1 MLVDSKKV
9 FEIAKKRK
17 FAIPATNFVDQH
29 TISTYVKVAEKT
41 NKPIILAF
49 AQAHD
54 AVLPLEEAY
63 LLGEYYARKVS
74 VPVILHLDH
83 GEDIDY
89 VKRAIDL
96 GFKSVMIDASQDI
109 LEENIR
115 KTQEIVQ
122 YGKEYGVR
130 VEAEIG
136 HVGAGQNYEN
146 HEIKLSQ
153 YTSVD
158 DAINFVEAT
167 NVDTLAVSIGTAH
180 GLYTGTPKIDF
191 ELLDDIRKV
200 IDTPLVLHGGSS
212 SGFENLSRCAQNGI
226 VKINVFTDL
235 VTAAIDNIKTV
246 ETDYLDLQHQMK
258 VGIEECLTKY
268 YKVFGTQDIS
278 LKEDL

>member
-9 FEIAKKRK
+9 FEIARDRK

-29 TISTYVKVAEKT
+29 TVSTYVRVAEKL

-54 AVLPLEEAY
+54 SVLPLEEAY
-63 LLGEYYARKVS
+63 LLGEYYARTAS

-83 GEDIDY
+83 GEDVEY

-96 GFKSVMIDASQDI
+96 GFKSVMIDASEDT
-109 LEENIR
+109 LEDNIR

-122 YGKEYGVR
+122 YAKAHNVR

-146 HEIKLSQ
+146 HEIKQSQ
-153 YTSVD
+153 YTSVE
-158 DAINFVEAT
+158 DAINFIEAT
-167 NVDTLAVSIGTAH
+167 NIDTLAISIGTAH

-200 IDTPLVLHGGSS
+200 IYTPLVLHGGSS

-235 VTAAIDNIKTV
+235 VTAAVNNIKTV
-246 ETDYLDLQHQMK
+246 ETDYLDLQNQMK
-258 VGIEECLTKY
+258 VGIEECLIEY
-268 YKVFGTQDIS
+268 YKVFGTQSI
-278 LKEDL
+278 

>member
-1 MLVDSKKV
+1 MLVDSKKI
-9 FEIAKKRK
+9 FEIARSRK
-17 FAIPATNFVDQH
+17 FAIPATNFVDQN
-29 TISTYVKVAEKT
+29 TVSTYVKVAEKL
-41 NKPIILAF
+41 NNPIIIAF

-54 AVLPLEEAY
+54 SILPLEEAY
-63 LLGEYYARKVS
+63 LLGEYYARTAS

-83 GEDIDY
+83 GEDVEY
-89 VKRAIDL
+89 VKQAIDL
-96 GFKSVMIDASQDI
+96 GFKSVMIDASEDI
-109 LEENIR
+109 LKENIR

-122 YGKEYGVR
+122 YGKEYNVR

-153 YTSVD
+153 YTSVE

-167 NVDTLAVSIGTAH
+167 NVDTLAISIGTAH

-191 ELLDDIRKV
+191 ELLEEIRKV

-235 VTAAIDNIKTV
+235 VTAAVNNIKII
-246 ETDYLDLQHQMK
+246 ETDYIDLQNQMK
-258 VGIEECLTKY
+258 IGLEDCLTEY
-268 YKVFGTQDIS
+268 YRVFGTQPI
-278 LKEDL
+278 